1 METAPRKRA
10 EACSYPAPGPL
21 CWGKTLTTSG
31 KQIVYN
37 HHLLPW
43 FQGISL
49 DLQFSLQRK
58 VDVTYKCPQ
67 KTALVHRAGGLTRAT
82 S

>member
-1 METAPRKRA
+1 METAPRKL
-10 EACSYPAPGPL
+10 ELKPVPTPTPGSTPGPL

-31 KQIVYN
+31 EQIVHN

-58 VDVTYKCPQ
+58 VDM
-67 KTALVHRAGGLTRAT
+67 
-82 S
+82 